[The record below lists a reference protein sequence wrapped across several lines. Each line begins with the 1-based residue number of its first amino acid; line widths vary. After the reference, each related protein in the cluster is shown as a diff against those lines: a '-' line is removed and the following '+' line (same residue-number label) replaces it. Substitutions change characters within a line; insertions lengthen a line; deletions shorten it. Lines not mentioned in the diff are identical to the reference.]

1 MKQNAIKTL
10 LTVNNRALQDLHATC
25 GFDFCAPFGVYQ
37 IDGRYTVKQI
47 EKIVAE
53 DGFDSYEDVI
63 AVCTRNRFTYWNF
76 MFQLV
81 TIERG
86 IVNINHK
93 MPYHHKGQGLNT
105 FYRKSDFMELR
116 KSGDTETI
124 IFAQH
129 KKYIKKQIE
138 KTIDLSARFKL
149 LAYDFC
155 YISSANERYINRL
168 YLQRIDASGQKFD
181 HELIGRIIYS
191 HSSYAENIDQVIDKS
206 GYLLQTRRD
215 ELQRR
220 AAALRAERK
229 KAAFV
234 VTDNTAKIEEL
245 QHLIGER
252 QKELVKALEMAAT
265 AAELKK
271 VYDALSV
278 FNGFISAVGNF
289 ERLKENDARKSYDG
303 IDDFTRAYTE
313 IYNALTRKE

>member
-1 MKQNAIKTL
+1 MKQNAIETL
-10 LTVNNRALQDLHATC
+10 LAVDNKALQDLHAAC

-63 AVCTRNRFTYWNF
+63 AVCTRNKLSDWNF
-76 MFQLV
+76 DFQLV

-86 IVNINHK
+86 NVNIDHK
-93 MPYHHKGQGLNT
+93 TRYHDKGRGLNH
-105 FYRKSDFMELR
+105 FYTKNNFNEIRKNEDA
-116 KSGDTETI
+116 ETI
-124 IFAQH
+124 VFAQH
-129 KKYIKKQIE
+129 KKYIKKQTE
-138 KTIDLSARFKL
+138 KMIDLSARFEFQNFDVYYSPSENKH
-149 LAYDFC
+149 
-155 YISSANERYINRL
+155 YINRL
-168 YLQRIDASGQKFD
+168 HLQRTDASGQKFVY
-181 HELIGRIIYS
+181 EIIGRTVYS
-191 HSSYAENIDQVIDKS
+191 GSFCVESVDQIIDKS
-206 GYLLQTRRD
+206 GYLLLARRD
-215 ELQRR
+215 ELKRR

-234 VTDNTAKIEEL
+234 ATDNTAKIEEL
-245 QHLIGER
+245 QHLIDER
-252 QKELVKALEMAAT
+252 QKELVKALETATT

-313 IYNALTRKE
+313 IYNALTREE